1 MRKESLD
8 FFRDL
13 IAAPSPSGFE
23 AKGQHVIQKYIASSA
38 DTVSMD
44 LHGNL
49 IAAKNP
55 DAAPRVMLAGH
66 VDQIGMM
73 IMHVTDDG
81 YLRIQSIGGIDE
93 GHLIGARVTV
103 YGKKGQV
110 RGIIGRSAIHILVG
124 DERRRIPEIHDLWI
138 DCGFKDK
145 KEALECVDI
154 GDFLLWEAGLA
165 ELRNDLV
172 CGPGFDDKIGAW
184 AVIEALRL
192 VAAAAK
198 PIKCALYSVSTVQ
211 EELGLRG
218 ARTSS
223 FGIDPVVG
231 IAVDVTHATD
241 YPGTS
246 KDRQGDIKLGNG
258 PVIERGPN
266 INPKVFD
273 LIVETAKKSKI
284 PYQIAAAP
292 RATGTDANAMQ
303 VNRAGV
309 AAGLISVPNRYM
321 HSPIEVINLV
331 DLENTAKLLA
341 AVVTRITPAMDFT
354 PW

>member
-23 AKGQHVIQKYIASSA
+23 AKGQHVVHDYIAASA
-38 DTVSMD
+38 DEVTVD

-55 DAAPRVMLAGH
+55 KAAPRVMLAGH

-73 IMHVTDDG
+73 IVHVTDEG

-93 GHLIGARVTV
+93 AHLIGARVTV
-103 YGKKGQV
+103 HGKKCQT
-110 RGIIGRSAIHILVG
+110 RGIIGRQAIHILGG

-145 KEALECVDI
+145 KEALSCVDI
-154 GDFLLWEAGLA
+154 GDFVLWEAGLA

-192 VAAAAK
+192 VAEK
-198 PIKCALYSVSTVQ
+198 PLKCALYSVSTVQ

-241 YPGTS
+241 YPGSS
-246 KDRQGDIKLGNG
+246 KDRQGDIKLGLG

-273 LIVETAKKSKI
+273 LIVDAAKKAKI

-321 HSPIEVINLV
+321 HSPVEVINLV

-341 AVVTRITPAMDFT
+341 AVVSRITPATNFT